1 MGVGRAFPEHHI
13 RDLVAA
19 WIVGKSSALG
29 FDVAPRGL
37 VLETLACGVHSQN
50 CLVSITDRELI
61 EASGMCLEGCGARR
75 EPG

>member
-1 MGVGRAFPEHHI
+1 MGDGAAFPEHHI
-13 RDLVAA
+13 RDLVAP
-19 WIVGKSSALG
+19 WIVWKGSALG

-50 CLVSITDRELI
+50 CLVSIMDRELI
-61 EASGMCLEGCGARR
+61 EASGKCLEGCGAGR

>member
-1 MGVGRAFPEHHI
+1 MGVGRAFPEHYI
-13 RDLVAA
+13 RDLVAP
-19 WIVGKSSALG
+19 WIVWKGSALG

-50 CLVSITDRELI
+50 CLVSIMDRELI
-61 EASGMCLEGCGARR
+61 EASGKCLEGCGAGR